1 MMLRFRNFLH
11 EHGLK
16 ELYLHVRIFTWSNER
31 ERERPML
38 TRIDCALVSVDWDL
52 THQDSMIQTLS
63 SLVLDH
69 VQYTLL

>member
-1 MMLRFRNFLH
+1 
-11 EHGLK
+11 
-16 ELYLHVRIFTWSNER
+16 
-31 ERERPML
+31 ML